1 LRKGTSGA
9 TGVVTFT
16 LRMRSG
22 EPVPTG
28 NDTVNVY
35 GSGTV
40 TQENGHTVAA
50 RKFFVVE
57 G

>member
-1 LRKGTSGA
+1 MRKGTSGA

>member
-1 LRKGTSGA
+1 MRKGTSGA
-9 TGVVTFT
+9 TGVVKFT
-16 LRMRSG
+16 LRTKAG
-22 EPVPTG
+22 EPVPTS
-28 NDTVNVY
+28 NCTVNVY

-40 TQENGHTVAA
+40 TQEDGHTVAA